1 MRPDLGNYDRA
12 GTFQAS
18 DAPLLVVDTDLV
30 IRDVNPAYLEVTAR
44 TYDEL
49 LGIPMFEAFPGNPD
63 DPQATD
69 VTNISV
75 SFERVFCNGG
85 RDYMPLQRYD
95 IPSSVAQGAFVRR
108 FWTSVN
114 TALRDETGHVIGA
127 LRHVEDVTSIVES
140 IWDSGL
146 WSSAGL
152 TMDQQTWNCLVT
164 ALTREALG
172 HQQARRTA
180 GQLNRAL
187 RSRILIEQAK
197 GVIAAREGI
206 SIDQAFARLRQ
217 HARRHNAVLHD
228 VARAVVELGLSV

>member
-44 TYDEL
+44 TSGEL
-49 LGIPMFEAFPGNPD
+49 LGISMFEAFPGNPD

-75 SFERVFCNGG
+75 SFETVFCNGG

-114 TALRDETGHVIGA
+114 TALCDETGHVIGA
-127 LRHVEDVTSIVES
+127 LRHVEDVTMIVES

-146 WSSAGL
+146 SSAGL
-152 TMDQQTWNCLVT
+152 TMDQQMWNCLVT
-164 ALTREALG
+164 ALAREALG

-180 GQLNRAL
+180 GQLQRAL
-187 RSRILIEQAK
+187 RSRILI
-197 GVIAAREGI
+197 
-206 SIDQAFARLRQ
+206 
-217 HARRHNAVLHD
+217 
-228 VARAVVELGLSV
+228 